1 MTDYDSPWKEALE
14 IYFRAF
20 LALFFPNIH
29 ADIDRAFHIGRL
41 LEVGTVNINGAD
53 SRGPDHFPFMGCKS
67 SGMLTQ
73 GIHYS
78 ISAMTRDRR
87 LR

>member
-1 MTDYDSPWKEALE
+1 MSKPVIVANGVSKL
-14 IYFRAF
+14 
-20 LALFFPNIH
+20 
-29 ADIDRAFHIGRL
+29 FHIGRVL
-41 LEVGTVNINGAD
+41 HVGTVNVNGAD

-78 ISAMTRDRR
+78 ISAMVRDRAITLN
-87 LR
+87 LRPPQAGS